1 MDSQINNAL
10 VDKLW
15 ATDGLKLNIEFVLS
29 ETTMTLAEISKIQ
42 TGDVLDAQIG
52 LGDNK
57 VDVELRVQ
65 GRTLATGELVLLNDR
80 LAVEIEEVYNTL

>member
-1 MDSQINNAL
+1 AL

-15 ATDGLKLNIEFVLS
+15 STDGLKLNIEFVLS

-42 TGDVLDAQIG
+42 IGDVLDSQIG
-52 LGDNK
+52 LGGNK

-65 GRTLATGELVLLNDR
+65 GRTLAKGELILLNDR

>member
-1 MDSQINNAL
+1 MDIQTNNTL

-15 ATDGLKLNIEFVLS
+15 STDGLKLNIEFVLS

-42 TGDVLDAQIG
+42 IGDVLDSQIG
-52 LGDNK
+52 LGGNK

-65 GRTLATGELVLLNDR
+65 GRTLAKGELILLNDR